1 MPNPKNQQHE
11 FQQEESNETNKYKVH
26 QNEQMNAITTLK
38 SGKIINNSYEDK
50 EIVGKRKETFED
62 LEGVQEKEKLVIVED
77 EEKDQL

>member
-1 MPNPKNQQHE
+1 
-11 FQQEESNETNKYKVH
+11 
-26 QNEQMNAITTLK
+26 MNAITTLK

>member
-1 MPNPKNQQHE
+1 
-11 FQQEESNETNKYKVH
+11 
-26 QNEQMNAITTLK
+26 MNAITTLK

-50 EIVGKRKETFED
+50 EIVGKRKGTFED